1 MDVTHTLKALAAAA
15 AALALP
21 GVVLAQAAPDTAT
34 PVAIDSILPG
44 ATAVLR
50 VDGMSCP
57 FCAHGLEKRLREI
70 AALDT
75 LVIRVSD
82 GLVYVR
88 AAAGASV
95 TDDEFRAAVKK
106 AGFTL
111 RDIQRPGS

>member
-1 MDVTHTLKALAAAA
+1 MRSTHILKAAVVVGLT
-15 AALALP
+15 LP
-21 GVVLAQAAPDTAT
+21 GMLLAQAAPDGARGAAVDT
-34 PVAIDSILPG
+34 ILPG

-70 AALDT
+70 ATIDT

-88 AAAGASV
+88 ASAGKTV
-95 TDDEFRAAVKK
+95 TDDQLRAAVKR

-111 RDIQRPGS
+111 REIRRPGA